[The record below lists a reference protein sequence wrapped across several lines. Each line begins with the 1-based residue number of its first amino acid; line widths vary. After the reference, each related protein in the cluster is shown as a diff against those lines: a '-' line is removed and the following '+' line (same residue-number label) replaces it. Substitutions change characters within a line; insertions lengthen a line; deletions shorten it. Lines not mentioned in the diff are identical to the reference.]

1 MLIVMQE
8 HSTETLHLVRDDLR
22 RVYGVMIFNIM
33 TDLILVVK
41 GAYGKYMADLEQGK
55 AIRCC

>member
-1 MLIVMQE
+1 MQE
-8 HSTETLHLVRDDLR
+8 RSTETLHLVKDELL

-33 TDLILVVK
+33 TDLILVFK
-41 GAYGKYMADLEQGK
+41 GVYGKYIADLEQGK

>member
-1 MLIVMQE
+1 MQE
-8 HSTETLHLVRDDLR
+8 RCTETLHLVKDELL

-33 TDLILVVK
+33 ADLILVVK
-41 GAYGKYMADLEQGK
+41 GAYGKHIADLEQGK